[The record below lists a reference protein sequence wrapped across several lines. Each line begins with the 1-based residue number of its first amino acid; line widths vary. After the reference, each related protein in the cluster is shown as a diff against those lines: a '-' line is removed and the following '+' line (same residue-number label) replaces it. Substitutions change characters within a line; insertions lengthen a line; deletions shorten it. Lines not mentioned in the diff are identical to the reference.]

1 MSIATSVNISKKPE
15 PVVLSDLA
23 VSKVAELLASEEN
36 GSELALRI
44 AVKAGGCSGFQYDMF
59 FDSDIEE
66 SDVITTFGDVRV
78 VVDAESA
85 TMLSGASLDYQ
96 DGLNG
101 AGFHITNPNASRT
114 CGCGNSFN

>member
-1 MSIATSVNISKKPE
+1 MSLATSVNISKKPQ
-15 PVVLSDLA
+15 PVTLSDLA
-23 VSKVAELLASEEN
+23 ISKVAELLATEEN

-59 FDSDIEE
+59 FDSDFADN
-66 SDVITTFGDVRV
+66 DVVSTFGDVRV
-78 VVDAESA
+78 VVDTESA
-85 TMLSGASLDYQ
+85 EMLIGSSLDYQ

>member
-1 MSIATSVNISKKPE
+1 MSLATSVNISKKPE
-15 PVVLSDLA
+15 PVTLSDLA
-23 VSKVAELLASEEN
+23 VSKVAELLAGEEN

-59 FDSDIEE
+59 FDSDIADG
-66 SDVITTFGDVRV
+66 DVVSTFGDVRV

-85 TMLSGASLDYQ
+85 EMLTGSSLDYQ

>member
-1 MSIATSVNISKKPE
+1 MSVATSVNISKKPQ
-15 PVVLSDLA
+15 PVTLSDLA
-23 VSKVAELLASEEN
+23 VSKVAELLATEEN

-59 FDSDIEE
+59 FDSDIADTDIVTEF
-66 SDVITTFGDVRV
+66 DTVKV

-85 TMLSGASLDYQ
+85 EMLTGSSLDYQ